1 VVQEAYTPTTE
12 LDLDAAHIFP
22 KKRAARFF
30 TSIAW
35 KITAS
40 SQRTLPRLR
49 KEQVDN
55 AMRAMVQAQQE
66 RAVLLHGDLHAG
78 NLPVGSAEQPVEAV
92 ALTKVFCSGF
102 GVAWQYRHIPR
113 YSLIKL
119 FRRCVWSEAR
129 PR

>member
-22 KKRAARFF
+22 KKKAARFF
-30 TSIAW
+30 TSKAW

-40 SQRTLPRLR
+40 SQRTLARLR

-66 RAVLLHGDLHAG
+66 RAVLLPGDLHAG
-78 NLPVGSAEQPVEAV
+78 INDGFHRVFIHSNFVFERDRFCLRNDFGAV
-92 ALTKVFCSGF
+92 A
-102 GVAWQYRHIPR
+102 AH
-113 YSLIKL
+113 
-119 FRRCVWSEAR
+119 
-129 PR
+129 